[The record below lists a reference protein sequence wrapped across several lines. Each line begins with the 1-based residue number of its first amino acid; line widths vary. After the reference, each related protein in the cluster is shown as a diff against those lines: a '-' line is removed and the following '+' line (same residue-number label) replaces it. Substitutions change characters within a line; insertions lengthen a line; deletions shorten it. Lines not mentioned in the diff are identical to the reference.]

1 MIGITS
7 IGPYLPKYRI
17 SEKMINEAWGRPGG
31 RGERTVGY
39 FDEDSLTMGIS
50 AIDACLDPQ
59 DPAPID
65 GLCFSSTTSP
75 YKEKL
80 ASTTMAMIL
89 NLSPETRTID
99 LGNSLRSGTS
109 ALIAASDSV
118 RSDSLRKV
126 LVVAS
131 ECGRLET
138 PGGMNEGLWGEGACS
153 IALGK
158 EGVLLNLLGSLSYSD
173 ELTHYWRRSEDPY
186 VQSED
191 IRFPQVMG
199 YARIMESAIDH
210 LLKRYGMQPGGFAKV
225 VIDAPDTRSHQGLM
239 KRFGFDPK
247 TQVQDLMHPSIGS
260 LGTAH
265 PFLILASAME
275 GTKPGDR
282 ILWGS
287 YGDGS
292 DLLILEATE
301 KIASYRKRWDFKS
314 MLGKKELL
322 STYTKYLSFK
332 KVLEGETPN
341 YYSSI
346 SGMMRERDRFSRFI
360 GGRCKV
366 CGFISTLALRVCPE
380 CRKKDSFENVRLSRK
395 GTIFTFT
402 QEWYYPSPEPPTT
415 LAVVDLDSGGRV
427 YCQMTDC
434 SDPSS
439 VKVGMPVE
447 MILRKYHEAINLP
460 HYYWKCK
467 PIST

>member
-7 IGPYLPKYRI
+7 IGVYLPKYRI
-17 SEKMINEAWGRPGG
+17 NEKMINEAWGRPGG

-50 AIDACLDPQ
+50 AIDTCLQ
-59 DPAPID
+59 DHDLTTID

-89 NLSPETRTID
+89 DLPPETRTVDI
-99 LGNSLRSGTS
+99 GNSLRSGTS
-109 ALIAASDSV
+109 AVITAFDSI
-118 RSDSLRKV
+118 RSGSLKRV
-126 LVVAS
+126 LVAAS
-131 ECGRLET
+131 ECGRKEA
-138 PGGMNEGLWGEGACS
+138 PSGMNEGLWGDGAC
-153 IALGK
+153 ALELGEK
-158 EGVLLNLLGSLSYSD
+158 GVFLNILGTLSYSD
-173 ELTHYWRRSEDPY
+173 ELTHYWRRSGDEY

-199 YARIMESAIDH
+199 YARIMESALDSVM
-210 LLKRYGMQPGGFAKV
+210 KKFGVQPRDFAKV
-225 VIDAPDTRSHQGLM
+225 VVDAPDARSHQGLM

-247 TQVQDLMHPSIGS
+247 AQVQDLMHPSIGS
-260 LGTAH
+260 IGAAH
-265 PFLILASAME
+265 PFLMLASALD
-275 GTKPGDR
+275 GIKPGDR

-292 DLLILEATE
+292 DFLILEATD
-301 KIASYRKRWDFKS
+301 KSPSHQKAWDFNS
-314 MLGKKELL
+314 LLAGKETI

-332 KVLEGETPN
+332 KVLEGETPS

-346 SGMMRERDRFSRFI
+346 SGMLRERDRFSRFI

-366 CGFISTLALRVCPE
+366 CGYITTLPLRVCPE
-380 CRKKDSFENVRLSRK
+380 CRKKDQFENMKLSKR

-434 SDPSS
+434 SNPAL
-439 VKVGMPVE
+439 VKIGMPVE
-447 MILRKYHEAINLP
+447 MTLRKYHEAINLP

-467 PIST
+467 PLNP

>member
-7 IGPYLPKYRI
+7 VGAYLPKYRI

-50 AIDACLDPQ
+50 AVDACLRDQ
-59 DPAPID
+59 EMTKID

-75 YKEKL
+75 FKEKL

-89 NLSPETRTID
+89 NLPSEIRTLD

-109 ALIAASDSV
+109 TVISVLDSI
-118 RSDSLRKV
+118 RSGSLKRV

-131 ECGRLET
+131 ECGRMET
-138 PGGMNEGLWGEGACS
+138 PGGMNEGLWGDGAC
-153 IALGK
+153 ALELG
-158 EGVLLNLLGSLSYSD
+158 EEEVLFNILGTLSYSE
-173 ELTHYWRRSEDPY
+173 ELTHYWRRSGDEY

-199 YARIMESAIDH
+199 YARIMESALDCA
-210 LLKRYGMQPGGFAKV
+210 LKKFNLQPKDFAKV
-225 VIDAPDTRSHQGLM
+225 VIDAPDARSHQGLM

-247 TQVQDLMHPSIGS
+247 TQVKDLMHPSIGS
-260 LGTAH
+260 MGAAH
-265 PFLILASAME
+265 PFLMLALALD
-275 GTKPGDR
+275 GIKPGDR

-292 DLLILEATE
+292 DFLVLEATE
-301 KIASYRKRWDFKS
+301 KILSNQKRFDANS
-314 MLGKKELL
+314 LIGKKEMI

-332 KVLEGETPN
+332 KVLEGEIPG

-346 SGMMRERDRFSRFI
+346 SGMLRERDRFSRFI

-366 CGFISTLALRVCPE
+366 CGYITTLPLRVCPE
-380 CRKKDSFENVRLSRK
+380 CRKKDQFENMKLSKR

-434 SDPSS
+434 SNPSR
-439 VKVGMPVE
+439 VKIGMPVE
-447 MILRKYHEAINLP
+447 MTLRKYHEAINLP

-467 PIST
+467 PLE